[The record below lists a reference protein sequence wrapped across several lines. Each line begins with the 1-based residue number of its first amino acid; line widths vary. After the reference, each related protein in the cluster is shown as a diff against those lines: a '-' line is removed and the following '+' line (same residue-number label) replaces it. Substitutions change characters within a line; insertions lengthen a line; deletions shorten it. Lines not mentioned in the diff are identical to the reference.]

1 MIAGAAITYLVL
13 LTGAYVVNAGATTA
27 CISWPGCSA
36 APIPFVDGVRE
47 HHVHWLHRLIVVV
60 GMLAV
65 GGAAT
70 ALLRREGDPAR
81 RRAGWALVI
90 LYAAQILVGASNIWT
105 DFSEASRVAHLALG
119 AAIWALMVAL
129 SVVGRYVPI
138 ETAARLRERGVA
150 GQRSTAGV

>member
-1 MIAGAAITYLVL
+1 
-13 LTGAYVVNAGATTA
+13 
-27 CISWPGCSA
+27 
-36 APIPFVDGVRE
+36 
-47 HHVHWLHRLIVVV
+47 
-60 GMLAV
+60 MLAV

-90 LYAAQILVGASNIWT
+90 LYAAQVLVGASNIWT

-119 AAIWALMVAL
+119 ATIWALMVAL